1 MRTDDLAGLA
11 AYYEGWVEKNPEDV
25 AAMARLGE
33 LLDRQRRTA
42 EAREWLEKAVEKAP
56 SDARLRRALVDQL
69 LRADEFAAAAEQFEE
84 LDRLA
89 PGDADTLRDWG
100 AVLLDD
106 PARPVDE
113 RTAAAETIW
122 RRYLDGREDDP
133 VAVTQVADWLRQA
146 GSEDAAKELYRKAVA
161 LAPEDPRYREYLGE
175 YLHVL
180 GESEEAVKVWNGLAS
195 GENKSVRTLARL
207 SEVLG
212 GFGYDEKAATAAGEA
227 DALDLETAGSP
238 DPAAGELEFADRV
251 RFAELFARAEQFK
264 AAQTQIAKAEA
275 LAVTSEERRAALS
288 AAVDADEAAGALAD
302 RIAELETEAEAK
314 PTDPAVR
321 LRLAVY
327 RDAAGEAV
335 TAAEAAAEAVAL
347 DPADVTALATLS
359 ELQEKAGRVG
369 DAADT
374 ARRLADLDR
383 PRRADHLTRVAELR
397 LRLGERNAALRT
409 AREVVA
415 GSPGNP
421 RALSFLARVAFRVGD
436 DAAGLDALRRA
447 ARASS
452 GDVEPLLSLS
462 SALADRF
469 RTDEAV
475 ALLWR
480 AFGAAGGFD
489 DKALVVRRLAGLATR
504 QGRFAEFLD
513 KLERESAPRRGGR
526 GGSSIGGDGQDR
538 ETALLLAEAHLAA
551 DDTAAARDALEP
563 LLARDPRDTVLLARL
578 ASLAEAA
585 GDVDDAIG
593 FQRRVVELSD
603 EPAERM
609 RLAGMLTASGDA
621 EAAERLYLELL
632 GGVTDPAERLSA
644 IDRLLVAGRWRLAYR
659 LAADGAARAPQDWEL
674 LVRLAAAAANAD
686 PGDLDAPPSGLDV
699 DLAGVPE
706 FVPPEADGTPE
717 EDGGEPAGLSKQA
730 GDRIADA
737 ALRRVWDLDLPDDAE
752 SAAVKAK
759 RESARGRRAGAAGG
773 GKDDAAPF
781 VRTVSNN
788 VWTPLMWWGKFGM
801 DRDNLAQ
808 YRQRYGLFPTDYYGQ
823 ARNAV
828 IARLGAAPR
837 GGKPTDDVWAFRERV
852 YDRAGVEW
860 KRGGGVDPGAAP
872 TAQALWD
879 ADALLSV
886 EGNTDGDERKPILA
900 RLNRAVSGALL
911 DRPGAGAEEAG
922 LFVRNLRPRARRP
935 DEEAADPDPLSEA
948 DLARLRRAVAMQAA
962 APNAAGGSVGVLLA
976 ELERAGLTD
985 EADDR
990 AEAFVAAAESPEEV
1004 SRAAAAMAGIG
1015 RTDAVLALLDR
1026 AAELPP
1032 AERAKALPA
1041 AEALRTVVAEK
1052 TADGD
1057 LPTAFAVLDA
1067 HAEATAEAA
1076 AGGSAGGSAGSAT
1089 GPRSVR
1095 VRTQQGNRTFIR
1107 MEQVF
1112 PPPAAP
1118 VDDGQVTLLYEQ
1130 FKLLRDPAAEGGVA
1144 DAAEPPDPGALLA
1157 HLEARAADESAPHR
1171 WHDLLRLAC
1180 VRAWGGDAAGAVE
1193 ALKNAQAADPDNAAL
1208 RRVTAAALIER
1219 GDPGGGLDVLDAA
1232 EPRSPDDL
1240 RDRELLALRTAAA
1253 AGRLDRAREAAER
1266 LFGLR
1271 LNETERLELAR
1282 AMQRLGMGEQAA
1294 SVLNRL
1300 RRGNSGDAATLSGV
1314 LDLYRRRGE
1323 DGTAA
1328 EVARSILSRVRPA
1341 APRPGYG
1348 TSSADRA
1355 AQQARERAVRALRD
1369 LDQLDP
1375 VVEDLKAKLARN
1387 PNAADVRTDL
1397 LALLVAAGRR
1407 AEAEAL
1413 IKEDRPAAADPAAL
1427 MAAATRLRASGDN
1440 EAAAELYEQVI
1451 AKDPSQVANEYW
1463 EISQTADQAGRY
1475 RELMEAVGKT
1485 DPADWGQRSYA
1496 LTNLLTNNLYD
1507 DEKRDASVAAFKSI
1521 WDRHPEARD
1530 ELFGSVSDAR
1540 LIGADGVY
1548 EYARDK
1554 LLGKDGS
1561 RPGWDAIFPVKS
1573 WINGEPD
1580 SLASV
1585 VLRAAAER
1593 GDLDEFTAALTAQT
1607 GAAPDWHAGRGLLA
1621 AAKAAGGDP
1630 DAARGIVEALLAL
1643 PEADRPGGSPA
1654 WLLSV
1659 DLGPLDLRRLG
1670 PSPPVT
1676 SSYEPSGHPLRDLQL
1691 ALMER
1696 AVATGATSPFSGNG
1710 FEYHPEARLAELL
1723 AANGRKPEA
1732 RRLLLDAAFDPP
1744 ADPNR
1749 AQFRSM
1755 NPQYAVQ
1762 QDVRSWTAIGKQL
1775 SEMGLPMDAL
1785 RVLNH
1790 AAVEGVAKAGPS
1802 RGSYYIRQLE
1812 EATGEVREQLTPA
1825 AVAADLAAR
1834 AEAERT
1840 GAEDPGV
1847 EGQTDG
1853 PALDLFVTATDGGE
1867 ELAKAEIRSGLLA
1880 ALLGE
1885 GDDEDGRDEV
1895 IGDDFSTGSV
1905 QIGPA
1910 APAPTFG
1917 GILAAAVANLL
1928 GVGVTPAVAPAM
1940 EAPPADPEAEAAE
1953 AAKVAAR
1960 MAADL
1965 DPLRAAVA
1973 DFAAV
1978 RPADGS
1984 LRATAALLAFAAD
1997 DPAGAA
2003 DPVAA
2008 LARLAEAAPVPSAED
2023 DDAGPA
2029 PGTVGSW
2036 WLVGEEASK
2045 HPETAAD
2052 GRVLTDAALAAAEAL
2067 PDPAWRT
2074 AMRVEAGRAALDRGD
2089 RAAAEAAWTDLLGD
2103 VLGRDLSGE
2112 EGDADP
2118 PGDAGAFLAPKVWPI
2133 PDVRAAVIVA
2143 AVGADPDAAPKIPVT
2158 TGPRARRAL
2167 QLAQL
2172 AADAGLTD
2180 LSLRA
2185 VRETLAGGAPLGGA
2199 VTPDFALPVLPANR
2213 GGGGMFG
2220 TPGVGP
2226 GAGEPFPDDDLANA
2240 LLALSKSWDAA
2251 GADPA
2256 AVAGTLLEVVLPT
2269 ARPGEAFV
2277 YPGFTNVTND
2287 AAPPGDALAPLLG
2300 WAARADLLGEVEVRA
2315 ADRAAAG
2322 AAGELIAVRLA
2333 LARGETGGVAEDLTA
2348 LADRARQTGAEYD
2361 GKLAMHAALPALDAG
2376 VAPAEAFAAFEAGAR
2391 AAGGDGGISSRFL
2404 PRLAREAFARG
2415 EAERGTRFLDALAAD
2430 ASTRSGRSNADYAAF
2445 QRRNALATVVTEA
2458 ARGGAV
2464 AFALDRLRE
2473 LEGVE
2478 LGRRYGGGREL
2489 DRPRL
2494 AADLARGAA
2503 ALPADEAFEALLA
2516 WTVPRTDGKPA
2527 GTVRGLAAPLP
2538 ADLPPAEFGTPADPA
2553 RTRAA
2558 AAGRPP
2564 APLTG
2569 TAVALAAAAVKSG
2582 RTDELAAAL
2591 DAAAAAPGDEPAAGE
2606 KPPAGDENL
2615 DERAELAAVMRA
2627 TIEDRPVEEPSA
2639 ASAVTAAAV
2648 RLLAGLPVDVP
2659 TAFDAAESSRGWA
2672 AKISGAGRNDDVRTA
2687 AATQAV
2693 GANALLVW
2701 AAIGVPEHRD
2711 AASAELAKLED
2722 WANAHDAVAGP
2733 FRPALRA
2740 MRAEAD
2746 ALAAAPGLPIESQVA
2761 AADRGAWRSAALGSY
2776 AVGPPDR
2783 PAWVLLHGSAY
2794 ATGSAGANVLM
2805 FRLPLTGEF
2814 AVEVVAADG
2823 ENAEPAPVYGGLIH
2837 EAHGWNRS
2845 YRARDFSGARFAE
2858 TDADWLTQGRDRR
2871 LRLGVAPDAVTLHA
2885 DGRRV
2890 FRDDAPAAGSP
2901 FLGLAATDGRRPTF
2915 RTVRLVGEPTVP
2927 DSVDLLA
2934 GGRADGWFAPT
2945 GNGVPPRPGFD
2956 REEGERRAERWAVGD
2971 GGLVGEA
2978 NAGRLTHHR
2987 PLWDGDELRFR
2998 FRTAGTTATVVPS
3011 LDRLG
3016 FVLDPAGVRLRWLP
3030 VAAPGGRWAEDG
3042 GLPAANAV
3050 AAPGALGPVPLVA
3063 DDWNEATFAVAG
3075 GRLTLSVNGTP
3086 VLERDLSEGAGTA
3099 HGAATPDRLFGL
3111 APAAGR
3117 RAEVRDVILTGDWPT
3132 SVPEAWKGNLLLAGE
3147 LSGDAADPL
3156 GPVELNDE
3164 TVARGRRDVKLIS
3177 HGAVTHGTWDLLVA
3191 ADRLPAADR
3200 LKLLAGVVLPTPA
3213 DPFWRCDLAF
3223 SPTNPPPGTDL
3234 PGVETPADGRR
3245 VPTGGNLLSPVTALV
3260 DAAAELG
3267 RLDDLRAAAEARPAW
3282 GVEAADI
3289 KAGLL
3294 AAVAAKSGND
3304 PGPHVAALLDSL
3316 RGFDKDGETF
3326 RPRPHLVAA
3335 RALADAALPDLERG
3349 AARDGAEA
3357 LAAAF
3362 MEKYRENGGVWRV
3375 RKRQARR
3382 ALIDLAPAGPAD
3394 LALAAHGWAAAPE
3407 VSLSA
3412 RAEGFPPAA
3421 WLAAGP
3427 GVVAHLGGGVRDRL
3441 FAVRPAAPAD
3451 GGELTVS
3458 AEPSFDWGEQ
3468 VRVLVGGLGAALVPG
3483 EDRVDVRSLAR
3494 RRGEAALKAE
3504 PGADGGRYA
3513 LTQTLAAGRFA
3524 AAVGGASVWEAALG
3538 TRQYDPPLPFLAL
3551 EAGGE
3556 GGGSVRNLRT
3566 SGAVETPD
3574 AFDLLPVDADVPDW
3588 WLDAHGPADRRTTAG
3603 WTRDGDL
3610 LALTGPSK
3618 SGLDPGRERLL
3629 VFPRPLAAATETVR
3643 YEFFH
3648 PAESSATGSSSVGD
3662 AAARAG
3668 VHPALGGLAFV
3679 LTDAGVRLHRVTAGP
3694 EDRTG
3699 LTADNLTVPGEA
3711 GEPGTLGADALDLAP
3726 DRWHG
3731 VELTVDGD
3739 ALTLS
3744 LDGAVILERPVAP
3757 ANDRT
3762 FGLFRW
3768 AGGREVRVRNATL
3781 TGAWAAA
3788 PAAAPAD

>member
-1 MRTDDLAGLA
+1 MSRPRPPFPAALAAVLLAAFAADPALGQDPPADPPAESPELAKERRTAKRFLALLERNPRPGTALDRAYAFYAERGELAALADRLRARADADPADAAAPAVLGLIEARRGNDDEAVAAFRTAADRAPDDPNPRARLAEALALAGDPAGAAEAYEAALARDPARRDVPGLLSGLGRVLTRSGRADEAAAVWDRLEAKFPGDDAVLEKIAAVLEAEGDADAALKRYEALAESTTDDYRRVSLGLKAATLKVKAGRNEEAVADFERLLAGLNPDSWLYREVRGGIERAFLRTDDLAGLA

-42 EAREWLEKAVEKAP
+42 EAREWLEQAVEKAP

-69 LRADEFAAAAEQFEE
+69 LRADEFAAAATQFEE

-113 RTAAAETIW
+113 RTAAAEKIW
-122 RRYLDGREDDP
+122 RRYLDGREEDP

-146 GSEDAAKELYRKAVA
+146 GSEDAAKKLYRKAVA

-195 GENKSVRTLARL
+195 GENRSVRTLARL

-335 TAAEAAAEAVAL
+335 AAAEAAAEAVAL

-369 DAADT
+369 DAAET

-383 PRRADHLTRVAELR
+383 PRQADHLTRVAELR

-447 ARASS
+447 SRASS

-489 DKALVVRRLAGLATR
+489 DKAIVVRRLAALATR
-504 QGRFAEFLD
+504 QGRFAEFLE

-773 GKDDAAPF
+773 GKGDAAPF

-801 DRDNLAQ
+801 DRDDLAR

-935 DEEAADPDPLSEA
+935 DEPAADPDPLSDA
-948 DLARLRRAVAMQAA
+948 DLARLRRAVEIQAA
-962 APNAAGGSVGVLLA
+962 DPNAPGGSVGVLLA

-990 AEAFVAAAESPEEV
+990 AEAYVAAAESPEEV
-1004 SRAAAAMAGIG
+1004 SRAANAMAGIG

-1041 AEALRTVVAEK
+1041 AEALRTVVADR

-1057 LPTAFAVLDA
+1057 LPVAFAVLDA

-1076 AGGSAGGSAGSAT
+1076 AGGAAGSAT

-1095 VRTQQGNRTFIR
+1095 VRTRQGNRTFIR

-1171 WHDLLRLAC
+1171 WHDLLRVAC

-1253 AGRLDRAREAAER
+1253 AGRLDRAREAADR

-1328 EVARSILSRVRPA
+1328 EVARSILARVRPA

-1348 TSSADRA
+1348 SSSSDRA

-1440 EAAAELYEQVI
+1440 KAAAELYEQVI
-1451 AKDPSQVANEYW
+1451 AKDPSQLGNDYW
-1463 EISQTADQAGRY
+1463 EISQTAEQAGRY
-1475 RELMEAVGKT
+1475 KELMEAVGKT

-1507 DEKRDASVAAFKSI
+1507 EEKRAASLAALKAI
-1521 WDRHPEARD
+1521 WDRHPEAR
-1530 ELFGSVSDAR
+1530 ETLFETVHNDKVVAVPG
-1540 LIGADGVY
+1540 IF
-1548 EYARDK
+1548 EYARDRAV
-1554 LLGKDGS
+1554 DPS
-1561 RPGWDAIFPVKS
+1561 AGWAPFAGTRVWTPS
-1573 WINGEPD
+1573 GPR
-1580 SLASV
+1580 SLAGMV
-1585 VLRAAAER
+1585 VDAAEER
-1593 GDLDEFTAALTAQT
+1593 GDLPAFTERVTKVIAEN
-1607 GAAPDWHAGRGLLA
+1607 PDWNAGRGLLA
-1621 AAKAAGGDP
+1621 AAKAAAG
-1630 DAARGIVEALLAL
+1630 DAAGARELAEGLLAL
-1643 PEADRPGGSPA
+1643 PDAER
-1654 WLLSV
+1654 
-1659 DLGPLDLRRLG
+1659 
-1670 PSPPVT
+1670 
-1676 SSYEPSGHPLRDLQL
+1676 PSGPAAWVLSTALADTAGTEAVQL

-1696 AVATGATSPFSGNG
+1696 AVVTGANSPYAGNG
-1710 FEYHPEARLAELL
+1710 FEYEPTGRLAELL

-1732 RRLLLDAAFDPP
+1732 RRILLDAAFDQEE
-1744 ADPNR
+1744 DPNQAR
-1749 AQFRSM
+1749 FRSM
-1755 NPQYAVQ
+1755 NAQYAAR
-1762 QDVRSWTAIGKQL
+1762 QDVQSWTAIGKQL

-2008 LARLAEAAPVPSAED
+2008 LARLAENAAVPSAD
-2023 DDAGPA
+2023 DEDAGPA
-2029 PGTVGSW
+2029 PDAVGAW

-2052 GRVLTDAALAAAEAL
+2052 GRVLTDAALAAAAAL

-2074 AMRVEAGRAALDRGD
+2074 AMRVRAGRAALDRGD

-2226 GAGEPFPDDDLANA
+2226 GAGRTVPRRRPRQR
-2240 LLALSKSWDAA
+2240 
-2251 GADPA
+2251 PA
-2256 AVAGTLLEVVLPT
+2256 RPLEVVGRRRRRPRRRRRDPAGGRPADRPAGRGVRLPGVHERDERRRPARRRARPAAGLGRAGGPAGGGRGAGRRPRRGGGGGGIDRRPAGAGAGGDRRRGGGPDGPGGPRPPDRGGVRRQAGDARRP
-2269 ARPGEAFV
+2269 ARPGRRRR
-2277 YPGFTNVTND
+2277 PGR
-2287 AAPPGDALAPLLG
+2287 G
-2300 WAARADLLGEVEVRA
+2300 VR
-2315 ADRAAAG
+2315 R
-2322 AAGELIAVRLA
+2322 VRGRRPRRR
-2333 LARGETGGVAEDLTA
+2333 RGRRD
-2348 LADRARQTGAEYD
+2348 
-2361 GKLAMHAALPALDAG
+2361 
-2376 VAPAEAFAAFEAGAR
+2376 FE
-2391 AAGGDGGISSRFL
+2391 SRFL

-2516 WTVPRTDGKPA
+2516 WSVPRTDGKPA

-2553 RTRAA
+2553 RT
-2558 AAGRPP
+2558 
-2564 APLTG
+2564 
-2569 TAVALAAAAVKSG
+2569 LAAAA
-2582 RTDELAAAL
+2582 AA
-2591 DAAAAAPGDEPAAGE
+2591 
-2606 KPPAGDENL
+2606 
-2615 DERAELAAVMRA
+2615 
-2627 TIEDRPVEEPSA
+2627 
-2639 ASAVTAAAV
+2639 
-2648 RLLAGLPVDVP
+2648 
-2659 TAFDAAESSRGWA
+2659 
-2672 AKISGAGRNDDVRTA
+2672 
-2687 AATQAV
+2687 
-2693 GANALLVW
+2693 
-2701 AAIGVPEHRD
+2701 
-2711 AASAELAKLED
+2711 
-2722 WANAHDAVAGP
+2722 
-2733 FRPALRA
+2733 
-2740 MRAEAD
+2740 
-2746 ALAAAPGLPIESQVA
+2746 
-2761 AADRGAWRSAALGSY
+2761 
-2776 AVGPPDR
+2776 
-2783 PAWVLLHGSAY
+2783 
-2794 ATGSAGANVLM
+2794 
-2805 FRLPLTGEF
+2805 
-2814 AVEVVAADG
+2814 
-2823 ENAEPAPVYGGLIH
+2823 
-2837 EAHGWNRS
+2837 
-2845 YRARDFSGARFAE
+2845 
-2858 TDADWLTQGRDRR
+2858 
-2871 LRLGVAPDAVTLHA
+2871 
-2885 DGRRV
+2885 
-2890 FRDDAPAAGSP
+2890 
-2901 FLGLAATDGRRPTF
+2901 RRP
-2915 RTVRLVGEPTVP
+2915 R
-2927 DSVDLLA
+2927 
-2934 GGRADGWFAPT
+2934 
-2945 GNGVPPRPGFD
+2945 
-2956 REEGERRAERWAVGD
+2956 
-2971 GGLVGEA
+2971 
-2978 NAGRLTHHR
+2978 
-2987 PLWDGDELRFR
+2987 
-2998 FRTAGTTATVVPS
+2998 
-3011 LDRLG
+3011 
-3016 FVLDPAGVRLRWLP
+3016 
-3030 VAAPGGRWAEDG
+3030 
-3042 GLPAANAV
+3042 
-3050 AAPGALGPVPLVA
+3050 
-3063 DDWNEATFAVAG
+3063 
-3075 GRLTLSVNGTP
+3075 
-3086 VLERDLSEGAGTA
+3086 
-3099 HGAATPDRLFGL
+3099 
-3111 APAAGR
+3111 
-3117 RAEVRDVILTGDWPT
+3117 
-3132 SVPEAWKGNLLLAGE
+3132 
-3147 LSGDAADPL
+3147 
-3156 GPVELNDE
+3156 
-3164 TVARGRRDVKLIS
+3164 
-3177 HGAVTHGTWDLLVA
+3177 
-3191 ADRLPAADR
+3191 
-3200 LKLLAGVVLPTPA
+3200 
-3213 DPFWRCDLAF
+3213 
-3223 SPTNPPPGTDL
+3223 
-3234 PGVETPADGRR
+3234 
-3245 VPTGGNLLSPVTALV
+3245 
-3260 DAAAELG
+3260 
-3267 RLDDLRAAAEARPAW
+3267 
-3282 GVEAADI
+3282 
-3289 KAGLL
+3289 
-3294 AAVAAKSGND
+3294 
-3304 PGPHVAALLDSL
+3304 
-3316 RGFDKDGETF
+3316 
-3326 RPRPHLVAA
+3326 
-3335 RALADAALPDLERG
+3335 
-3349 AARDGAEA
+3349 
-3357 LAAAF
+3357 
-3362 MEKYRENGGVWRV
+3362 
-3375 RKRQARR
+3375 
-3382 ALIDLAPAGPAD
+3382 
-3394 LALAAHGWAAAPE
+3394 
-3407 VSLSA
+3407 
-3412 RAEGFPPAA
+3412 
-3421 WLAAGP
+3421 
-3427 GVVAHLGGGVRDRL
+3427 
-3441 FAVRPAAPAD
+3441 
-3451 GGELTVS
+3451 
-3458 AEPSFDWGEQ
+3458 
-3468 VRVLVGGLGAALVPG
+3468 
-3483 EDRVDVRSLAR
+3483 
-3494 RRGEAALKAE
+3494 
-3504 PGADGGRYA
+3504 
-3513 LTQTLAAGRFA
+3513 
-3524 AAVGGASVWEAALG
+3524 
-3538 TRQYDPPLPFLAL
+3538 
-3551 EAGGE
+3551 
-3556 GGGSVRNLRT
+3556 
-3566 SGAVETPD
+3566 
-3574 AFDLLPVDADVPDW
+3574 
-3588 WLDAHGPADRRTTAG
+3588 
-3603 WTRDGDL
+3603 
-3610 LALTGPSK
+3610 
-3618 SGLDPGRERLL
+3618 
-3629 VFPRPLAAATETVR
+3629 
-3643 YEFFH
+3643 
-3648 PAESSATGSSSVGD
+3648 
-3662 AAARAG
+3662 
-3668 VHPALGGLAFV
+3668 
-3679 LTDAGVRLHRVTAGP
+3679 
-3694 EDRTG
+3694 
-3699 LTADNLTVPGEA
+3699 
-3711 GEPGTLGADALDLAP
+3711 
-3726 DRWHG
+3726 
-3731 VELTVDGD
+3731 
-3739 ALTLS
+3739 
-3744 LDGAVILERPVAP
+3744 
-3757 ANDRT
+3757 
-3762 FGLFRW
+3762 
-3768 AGGREVRVRNATL
+3768 
-3781 TGAWAAA
+3781 
-3788 PAAAPAD
+3788 